1 MGKKAPKPESSDPK
15 DTRADLNAAQALL
28 NDAARRRESA
38 RDRFEFS
45 TAVLRAKLVGMAKED
60 AAELK
65 RFARAHYPKDV
76 VDEIWEEVDRQNAE
90 IAESQVD
97 LKRTLGIDDE
107 EK

>member
-1 MGKKAPKPESSDPK
+1 
-15 DTRADLNAAQALL
+15 
-28 NDAARRRESA
+28 
-38 RDRFEFS
+38 
-45 TAVLRAKLVGMAKED
+45 MAKED